1 METIIGGAPPGAGP
15 NGAAGGDIVKDTDT
29 AQFPVDVIEASMTT
43 PVIVDFW
50 APWCGPCKTLG
61 PALEKVVRAARGKV
75 RMVKMNIDE
84 NQQLAA
90 QMRIQSIPAVYA
102 FFQGRPVDG
111 FAGAVPESQLKSFVD
126 KLLQLAG
133 GADAG
138 LEEAVAQA
146 KELLAADD
154 FQGAAGIYNQILQV
168 EPEHVASI
176 AGLARCLI
184 GIGDLEQARQ
194 LVEGLEAEIA
204 KNPEIVAVLRTIEL
218 ADQTAGSSGDIPVL
232 MEKLAGNHE
241 DHQTRFDL
249 AMALYGAGKR
259 EIAIDEL
266 LDIVRRDRD
275 WNEQAARKQ
284 LVTFFEA
291 LGPAEPICVSGRRR
305 LSSILFS

>member
-1 METIIGGAPPGAGP
+1 MEPILSPAEPGAG
-15 NGAAGGDIVKDTDT
+15 DVVKDTDT
-29 AQFPVDVIEASMTT
+29 AGFAVDVIEASMTT

-61 PALEKVVRAARGKV
+61 PVLEKVVRATRGKV
-75 RMVKMNIDE
+75 RMVKLNIDE

-102 FFQGRPVDG
+102 FHQGRPVDG
-111 FAGAVPESQLKSFVD
+111 FAGALPESQLKSFVD

-133 GADAG
+133 GADPAIDDA
-138 LEEAVAQA
+138 LAQA
-146 KELLAADD
+146 KAALDAGD
-154 FQGAAGIYNQILQV
+154 FHGAAAVYNQILQV
-168 EPEHVASI
+168 EPDRPEAV

-184 GIGDLEQARQ
+184 GVGDLAQARA
-194 LVEGLEAEIA
+194 LVDGVEAELA
-204 KNPEIVAVLRTIEL
+204 KHVEIVAVARTIEL
-218 ADQTAGSSGDIPVL
+218 AEQTANAGGDIPAL
-232 MEKLAGNHE
+232 MEKLAADHD

-259 EIAIDEL
+259 EAAVDEL
-266 LDIVRRDRD
+266 VEIVRRDRD
-275 WNEQAARKQ
+275 WNDQAARKQ

-291 LGPAEPICVSGRRR
+291 FGAADPLTVSGRRR

>member
-1 METIIGGAPPGAGP
+1 METIISAAPPGAGP
-15 NGAAGGDIVKDTDT
+15 DGGDVVKDTDT
-29 AQFPVDVIEASMTT
+29 AGFAVDVIEASMAQ

-102 FFQGRPVDG
+102 FFQGKPVDG
-111 FAGAVPESQLKSFVD
+111 FAGAVPESQLKTFVD
-126 KLLQLAG
+126 KLVQLAG

-138 LEEAVAQA
+138 LEDALAQA

-168 EPEHVASI
+168 EQESPTAI

-184 GIGDLEQARQ
+184 GVGDLGQARQ
-194 LVEGLEAEIA
+194 LIDGVSADLA
-204 KNPEIVAVLRTIEL
+204 KNPEIVGVLRTIEL
-218 ADQTAGSSGDIPVL
+218 AEQTAGSSGDIPAL
-232 MEKLAGNHE
+232 MEKLAGDHD

-249 AMALYGAGKR
+249 AMALYGDDKR
-259 EIAIDEL
+259 EAAVDEL
-266 LDIVRRDRD
+266 LEIVRRDRE

-291 LGPAEPICVSGRRR
+291 FGSAEPLSVSGRRR